1 MKRKLLFAAAL
12 VAAGVAGTQAVRLAN
27 SSWNLQLL
35 ENQQLGGVNPLAEEE
50 TTDDPD
56 AGSDATE
63 DALPTPLA
71 FYDFEED
78 DDRVQLKTAGTG
90 TLPYSIPLSE
100 KETGLQ
106 FTFGLLGNEG
116 YAQIANPLL
125 NNANVATAG
134 ATISLWVYRDDSN
147 AYEYIWSFN
156 GDQMM
161 QFNGNGYLGYNNQHG
176 AWFDFNHPNTGS
188 YTDIP
193 VEELAMVTLTFGT
206 EEIGYYV
213 NGEAKAFSGFSGGN
227 VAGLDSYQAAYKNA
241 ASTLLG
247 HMTTATEF
255 YLGKGYWWWGTFP
268 GKADKLGFY
277 DKALTADEVKALYDS
292 QKDAYANP
300 VDLNAKEDVTAQ
312 YIVNADFSDAE
323 DMYKGWT
330 NEGMPCDATISTEQG
345 MPFMNENPGTANF
358 DFYQVLNVPNGI
370 YTVSAQCLTHV
381 DTKKNYNALRL
392 YANDKYTIIPQN
404 GSTWDDE
411 MATRAIQDW
420 AGDKELNRLTVSSVM
435 VTDGTL
441 RIGVSKSAR
450 KGFVCFDNFRLEKAS
465 LNDMMSAYNNL
476 KADAEALDGAK
487 LQSDL
492 KARLDAALAD
502 EPTDFTVDAYTEAC
516 FALQAAYDVCN
527 YYLANCTGLTDY
539 IAACEADIAGSTG
552 DAAALNSAISA
563 IEGIDWTTVTAAGL
577 QQAYEQLVGEHHAY
591 QSAATP
597 VGDYQFDMT
606 WLLTNPK
613 STGATTGWYCNVMG
627 GDAGRENTNVG
638 WSSSASYRGDA
649 DVAGFIEK
657 WSTNI
662 MSPGEDGN
670 GWLLYQQAL
679 LPAGAYKLTALA
691 FTDMPF
697 NATTT
702 GDNPVTGEAVA
713 NLSMGFGSTVKVDGE
728 AFDWQEHG
736 KYTGEVPAAENKN
749 QLKLMTIPYFY
760 LGEAATAENPVKLG
774 INIKEGNKADWFG
787 INDMKLYKVA
797 PQAVELSLDEASD
810 SYSVEPNTYANVTMA
825 RKLGA
830 GKWNTFCVPFDMTAD
845 QLTAN
850 KITKVVQLTAAETTA
865 DNGINL
871 TSTDVTDGVK
881 AGVPYLVQVSEDVT
895 EITAEGVYVTAAAPA
910 AQTIGTAGDYTVA
923 ITGNYSAQNVPTN
936 AYFISNNTF
945 YVADAE
951 ATVPLKGFRAYI
963 TLTDDSGEPAQANVR
978 TISIDG
984 NTAGD
989 GTTGIEG
996 VSGETA
1002 DQLVDVYTLSGVK
1015 VKGGVKA
1022 SEALDGLQ
1030 RGVYIVNGKKIIK

>member
-1 MKRKLLFAAAL
+1 
-12 VAAGVAGTQAVRLAN
+12 
-27 SSWNLQLL
+27 
-35 ENQQLGGVNPLAEEE
+35 
-50 TTDDPD
+50 
-56 AGSDATE
+56 
-63 DALPTPLA
+63 
-71 FYDFEED
+71 
-78 DDRVQLKTAGTG
+78 
-90 TLPYSIPLSE
+90 
-100 KETGLQ
+100 
-106 FTFGLLGNEG
+106 
-116 YAQIANPLL
+116 
-125 NNANVATAG
+125 
-134 ATISLWVYRDDSN
+134 
-147 AYEYIWSFN
+147 
-156 GDQMM
+156 
-161 QFNGNGYLGYNNQHG
+161 
-176 AWFDFNHPNTGS
+176 
-188 YTDIP
+188 
-193 VEELAMVTLTFGT
+193 MVTLTFGP

-213 NGEAKAFSGFSGGN
+213 NGEAKTFSSFSGGD

-300 VDLNAKEDVTAQ
+300 IDLNAKEDVTAQ

-330 NEGMPCDATISTEQG
+330 NEGMPCDAERSATLG
-345 MPFMNENPGTANF
+345 MPFMSENPGTANF
-358 DFYQVLNVPNGI
+358 DFYQVLEVPNGI
-370 YTVSAQCLTHV
+370 YTVSVQCLSHV
-381 DTKKNYNALRL
+381 DTRNNYDAIRL
-392 YANDKYTIIPQN
+392 YANDVRSIIPQN
-404 GSTWDDE
+404 GTYGDNAVANVATTWTDN
-411 MATRAIQDW
+411 
-420 AGDKELNRLTVSSVM
+420 KELNRVTVANVM
-435 VTDGTL
+435 VDDGTL
-441 RIGVSKSAR
+441 RIGISKSAR
-450 KGFVCFDNFRLEKAS
+450 KGSVCFDNFRLEKAS

-476 KADAEALDGAK
+476 KADAQALDGAK

-516 FALQAAYDVCN
+516 FALQTAYDVCN
-527 YYLANCTGLTDY
+527 YYLANYTGLTDY
-539 IAACEADIAGSTG
+539 IATCEADIAGSIG

-563 IEGIDWTTVTAAGL
+563 VEGIDWSTVTVAGL
-577 QQAYEQLVGEHHAY
+577 QQAYEKLVEAHRAY
-591 QSAATP
+591 QSAANPT
-597 VGDYQFDMT
+597 GDYQFDMT

-613 STGATTGWYCNVMG
+613 STGATTGWYCDVMG

-728 AFDWQEHG
+728 AFDWQEHE

-797 PQAVELSLDEASD
+797 PQAVNLTLDETST
-810 SYSVEPNTYANVTMA
+810 SYSVEPNAYANVTLTRTLKSDA
-825 RKLGA
+825 
-830 GKWNTFCVPFDMTAD
+830 WNTFCVPFDMTAEQLAANGITD
-845 QLTAN
+845 VRALETASVEGTSVTLNFSESSLTA
-850 KITKVVQLTAAETTA
+850 VE
-865 DNGINL
+865 
-871 TSTDVTDGVK
+871 
-881 AGVPYLVQVSEDVT
+881 AGVPYLVKVT
-895 EITAEGVYVTAAAPA
+895 DFDGTINVENAVMAAAPGA
-910 AQTIGTAGDYTVA
+910 VTVNGVTM
-923 ITGNYSAQNVPTN
+923 TGNYAADTVPVG
-936 AYFISNNTF
+936 AYFISNNAF
-945 YVADAE
+945 YYADEASNVA
-951 ATVPLKGFRAYI
+951 LKGFRAYI
-963 TLTDDSGEPAQANVR
+963 NVDETFEAIGANRLMININGEV
-978 TISIDG
+978 
-984 NTAGD
+984 
-989 GTTGIEG
+989 TGIEDVLG
-996 VSGETA
+996 EEAAEADKLVNVVSLDGMTVKA
-1002 DQLVDVYTLSGVK
+1002 GVK
-1015 VKGGVKA
+1015 K

-1030 RGVYIVNGKKIIK
+1030 KGIYIVDGKKYVVK

>member
-1 MKRKLLFAAAL
+1 MKGKLLFAAAL

-292 QKDAYANP
+292 QKDAYANL

-312 YIVNADFSDAE
+312 YIVNADFSDEE

-330 NEGMPCDATISTEQG
+330 NEGMPCDAAISVEQG
-345 MPFMNENPGTANF
+345 MPFMNENPGNANF

-381 DTKKNYNALRL
+381 DTKNNYNALRL
-392 YANDKYTIIPQN
+392 YANDKYILIPQN
-404 GSTWDDE
+404 GPTWNDE
-411 MATRAIQDW
+411 MATSAIQDW
-420 AGDKELNRLTVSSVM
+420 ADDKELNRLTISSVM

-441 RIGVSKSAR
+441 RIGVSKSDR

-476 KADAEALDGAK
+476 KADAQALDGAS

-516 FALQAAYDVCN
+516 FALQAVYDVCN
-527 YYLANCTGLTDY
+527 YYFANCTGLTDY
-539 IAACEADIAGSTG
+539 IATCKADIEGSTG
-552 DAAALNSAISA
+552 DATALNSAISA

-613 STGATTGWYCNVMG
+613 STGTTTGWYCDVVG
-627 GDAGRENTNVG
+627 GNNLSNPWGETP
-638 WSSSASYRGDA
+638 ASYIGEA
-649 DVAGFIEK
+649 DVTTFVEK
-657 WSTNI
+657 WSADVLVPT
-662 MSPGEDGN
+662 DGN
-670 GWLLYQQAL
+670 GWLIYQQAL
-679 LPAGAYKLTALA
+679 LPAGAYKLTAWA
-691 FTDMPF
+691 FTDMPS
-697 NATTT
+697 NA
-702 GDNPVTGEAVA
+702 GPAVTGEAVA
-713 NLSMGFGSTVKVDGE
+713 NLSMGFGNTVKVDGE
-728 AFDWQEHG
+728 AFDWQEHE
-736 KYTGEVPAAENKN
+736 KYPGVVPAAENKN
-749 QLKLMTIPYFY
+749 QLKQMTIPYFY

-797 PQAVELSLDEASD
+797 PQAVDLTLDEASTT
-810 SYSVEPNTYANVTMA
+810 YSVEPNTYADVTMA

-830 GKWNTFCVPFDMTAD
+830 GKWNTFCVPFDMTAE
-845 QLTAN
+845 QLEGN
-850 KITKVVQLTAAETTA
+850 GITEVVELAVDPASTNES
-865 DNGINL
+865 INL
-871 TSTDVTDGVK
+871 TSEEVTEVK
-881 AGVPYLVQVSEDVT
+881 AGVPYLVQVEEAVSEISVN
-895 EITAEGVYVTAAAPA
+895 GVYVTAASPA
-910 AQTIGTAGDYTVA
+910 AQTLGTAGGYTVA
-923 ITGNYSAQNVPTN
+923 ITGNYSAMTVPTD
-936 AYFISNNTF
+936 AYFISDNKF
-945 YVADAE
+945 YVADE
-951 ATVPLKGFRAYI
+951 AASVRLKGFRAYI
-963 TLTDDSGEPAQANVR
+963 TLTDDSGEPAAVNVR
-978 TISIDG
+978 SISIDG
-984 NTAGD
+984 GTAGD
-989 GTTGIEG
+989 GTTGIDG
-996 VSGETA
+996 VTGEES
-1002 DQLVDVYTLSGVK
+1002 DKMVDVYTLSGVK
-1015 VKGGVKA
+1015 VKGGVQK